1 MSYDL
6 EFEPRPNRGENG
18 IKQPLLT
25 QGPVNSGASLTEIQ
39 ENLNR
44 VSKNIR
50 TLTNY
55 ANGLGKGKM
64 SQQER
69 TAMNRVLKDTSDCF
83 KKAGE
88 LLENYK

>member
-6 EFEPRPNRGENG
+6 EFDPKPSRGDNG
-18 IKQPLLT
+18 IKQPLLN
-25 QGPVNSGASLTEIQ
+25 QGPINAGASLTEIQ

-64 SQQER
+64 TQQER
-69 TAMNRVLKDTSDCF
+69 ATMNRVLKDTSD
-83 KKAGE
+83 
-88 LLENYK
+88 